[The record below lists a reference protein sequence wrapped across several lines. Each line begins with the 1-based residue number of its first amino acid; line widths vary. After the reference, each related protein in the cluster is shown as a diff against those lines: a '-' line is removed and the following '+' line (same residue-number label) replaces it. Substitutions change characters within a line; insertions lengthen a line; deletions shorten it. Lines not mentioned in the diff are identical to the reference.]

1 MTIHMTFPGFK
12 PMAKARPRFGQGYVH
27 MPKPYVDWKYAF
39 AARAKWQYNGEPL
52 EGRLSVDV
60 VFATQTGSMRPDLDN
75 AFGAVADALQ
85 EAGVIGND
93 RQIVGLSCHVEKAK
107 KSDVGIVVTVDVI
120 DKADCKPASKRKAS
134 LGNPTSLAGN

>member
-1 MTIHMTFPGFK
+1 MTLTLAFPDFK

-39 AARAKWQYNGEPL
+39 AARAKWQYNGEPIVGL
-52 EGRLSVDV
+52 LSVDV
-60 VFATQTGSMRPDLDN
+60 VFKTQTGSMRPDLDN

-93 RQIVGLSCHVEKAK
+93 RQIVGLCCHVEKAK
-107 KSDVGIVVTVDVI
+107 KPDVGIMVTIDVI
-120 DKADCKPASKRKAS
+120 EKAASVPRKS
-134 LGNPTSLAGN
+134 RKVSVGNPTALG